1 MQDVIKMTFTALHDV
16 IKAQGSAIKSLE
28 REVKTKVSAADM
40 EGALMH
46 KANIV
51 DVNSSLQDVSTG
63 STHVC
68 HLGGVLIFSG
78 SVLSRSVLS
87 PAHPVLRDGKG
98 CSVPRHVVVEAVP
111 QKRRHQVP
119 RPMFLRRGAT

>member
-1 MQDVIKMTFTALHDV
+1 MTPHPAAALMSSCSVSTRARALALRTACARTMQDVIKMTFTALHDV

-63 STHVC
+63 FTHVC
-68 HLGGVLIFSG
+68 QIGGVL
-78 SVLSRSVLS
+78 VQL
-87 PAHPVLRDGKG
+87 PRD
-98 CSVPRHVVVEAVP
+98 
-111 QKRRHQVP
+111 Q
-119 RPMFLRRGAT
+119 